1 MALAAVGVAQ
11 HGAVAHL
18 HDIGPLLALTARFV
32 AVLAGS
38 LFAWAVILGS
48 LVPGSLVPGSLVSGP
63 LVARPVI
70 PGAVI
75 LGTVIASARAGIAF
89 PPAVAPA
96 VVVARTIITG
106 PIITGPIITGSI
118 ITGPIITR
126 PVVARAIITRPIIT
140 RPIITGPVVPRPV
153 IARPLVTRLPL
164 TARPLNTLRTKLSG
178 FSVAGVGLA
187 LRLAALVFEVDVV
200 ARRKLVATQNLAGRP
215 AGLNRPKQAE
225 IVLGVLQIVLAEH
238 SVAGRIRVAR
248 ELLILLEDVLR
259 IAAHLDPLGAVR
271 IESAVGVLLWLAA
284 AASAAASAA
293 IAPTLALHTF
303 EISHILETVRLFP
316 ERLDRRFALSRF
328 GHKVLYLEHFLRR
341 TGVHFGGKCSRPGR
355 SC

>member
-38 LFAWAVILGS
+38 LFAWALVPGS
-48 LVPGSLVPGSLVSGP
+48 LVPGSLVSGSLVSGSLVSGP

-96 VVVARTIITG
+96 VIVARPIITG
-106 PIITGPIITGSI
+106 PIITGPVITDPVVSGSI
-118 ITGPIITR
+118 IPG
-126 PVVARAIITRPIIT
+126 PVVARAIITG
-140 RPIITGPVVPRPV
+140 PIITGPVVPRPV

-200 ARRKLVATQNLAGRP
+200 ARRKLVATQNFAGRP

-238 SVAGRIRVAR
+238 PVAGRIRVAR

-259 IAAHLDPLGAVR
+259 IAAHLDPLGTVR